1 MINWSLK
8 ISKIIFSEFF
18 TYSQN
23 LQQPEKENFLE
34 MLINRGILNAIEVLL
49 DSKFATVR
57 TLGAELICQITELNQ
72 QPSIVREHIL
82 KTVRNNPYG
91 VSKNWSLKP
100 SCYRSQEVNLLTID
114 IKIDFDRGS
123 IQKLLGSFF

>member
-1 MINWSLK
+1 MINSLLK

-91 VSKNWSLKP
+91 VSKN
-100 SCYRSQEVNLLTID
+100 
-114 IKIDFDRGS
+114 
-123 IQKLLGSFF
+123 